1 MRKLGLIY
9 GLIIAAGVMAWS
21 IIAHMVVPDPAS
33 KVHSLG
39 APIFFNVLQ
48 FVGIYLG
55 ISALGRELGERPTFK
70 QGVKTGVW
78 ISFVYAATVSLF
90 FLVVILVI
98 GPRWLEGERGVQ
110 QLPMSTV
117 ALQAFLG
124 LFIGSLLF
132 GLIYSTVI
140 SFALAKRQTRQMSDT
155 L

>member
-1 MRKLGLIY
+1 MVKLALRY

-21 IIAHMVVPDPAS
+21 IIAHMLVPDPTS

-70 QGVKTGVW
+70 QGLKTGVW
-78 ISFVYAATVSLF
+78 ISLVYAVTVSLF

-98 GPRWLEGERGVQ
+98 GPRWLQGEPGVQ
-110 QLPMSTV
+110 QLAMSTV

-140 SFALAKRQTRQMSDT
+140 SFALAKRQTRQA
-155 L
+155 